1 MYMYLTSKQD
11 PQPIHQAFHDT
22 ALSTPNAQALIDAT
36 TGTVLTYKQV
46 QHRVL
51 SLAKELRDAGCDRD
65 RVVAI
70 FMDPSPNYVVGMLAA
85 LSAGGAVS
93 IETAIGS
100 TFFLH
105 L

>member
-1 MYMYLTSKQD
+1 
-11 PQPIHQAFHDT
+11 
-22 ALSTPNAQALIDAT
+22 
-36 TGTVLTYKQV
+36 LTYKQA

-70 FMDPSPNYVVGMLAA
+70 FMDPSPSYVVGMLAA

-93 IETAIGS
+93 ES
-100 TFFLH
+100 QLH
-105 L
+105 LLFVCTFVHF